1 MGTIPS
7 APPAPTAPD
16 LALSERR
23 LAAVERLVDIGM
35 DLAEA
40 MHRQATDPDAPKV
53 FPGDLALGFSRIS
66 RAIQLTLILAQRLQ
80 DGLPDVVAEVEAEAR
95 EAGPAAA
102 ANDVDEP
109 DGERLIIARGD
120 RENEETV
127 WLKRPVNALVAQI
140 CRDLDTRYDAELWGD
155 APGAPASSQRAFW
168 RPPDSLLPLREKVSA
183 QPTDEGSLRIVGVL
197 ESASRTAERNPS
209 SDLLRRPPSPARG
222 EGKPYIQA
230 ASEYRPP

>member
-1 MGTIPS
+1 M
-7 APPAPTAPD
+7 
-16 LALSERR
+16 
-23 LAAVERLVDIGM
+23 AAVERLVDIGM

-53 FPGDLALGFSRIS
+53 FPGDLALAFSRIS
-66 RAIQLTLILAQRLQ
+66 RAIRLTLILAQRLQ

-95 EAGPAAA
+95 EAAPVEA
-102 ANDVDEP
+102 ANDVDE
-109 DGERLIIARGD
+109 DEGERLIVARGD

-127 WLKRPVNALVAQI
+127 WLKRPASALVAQI

-155 APGAPASSQRAFW
+155 APEPMEHLPSKQKVRGNSFHGTANKPARPGEGRDPDLLALPADLKGSEPIEPAFE
-168 RPPDSLLPLREKVSA
+168 PFHLGPGLRR
-183 QPTDEGSLRIVGVL
+183 DERIGL
-197 ESASRTAERNPS
+197 RNPS

-222 EGKPYIQA
+222 EGRPLMA